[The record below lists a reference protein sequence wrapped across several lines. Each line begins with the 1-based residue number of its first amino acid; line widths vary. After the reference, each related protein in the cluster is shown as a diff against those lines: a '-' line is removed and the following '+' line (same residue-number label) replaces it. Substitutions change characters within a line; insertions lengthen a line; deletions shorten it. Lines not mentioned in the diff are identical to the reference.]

1 MPSLS
6 DAALRQL
13 TDRLR
18 HAQDAFAAHYPGE
31 SGTRQPVHTVYGGAH
46 LFKFDTTRKL
56 GDLALKAL
64 EQYAPEPRVFAEA
77 LGLPGGVADTVHPR
91 VRKKLER
98 EPVEDFRI
106 DFEDGYGIRPDAE
119 EDGHATQAA
128 RECAKGRDALTLS
141 PSSASASSRSP
152 ASWRRVACA
161 RWTFF

>member
-98 EPVEDFRI
+98 EPVEDLASGPMRKRTGTHARPARSAQRVFRK
-106 DFEDGYGIRPDAE
+106 
-119 EDGHATQAA
+119 A
-128 RECAKGRDALTLS
+128 RFR
-141 PSSASASSRSP
+141 PSSASASRRSP
-152 ASWRRVACA
+152 RSWAAA
-161 RWTFF
+161 RYGRLTCS

>member
-1 MPSLS
+1 MPQTTLS
-6 DAALRQL
+6 EQTLREIGA
-13 TDRLR
+13 RLK
-18 HAQDAFAAHYPGE
+18 AQQDAFARHYPGE
-31 SGTRQPVHTVYGGAH
+31 AGTRQPVHTVYGGAH

-106 DFEDGYGIRPDAE
+106 DFEDGYGI
-119 EDGHATQAA
+119 
-128 RECAKGRDALTLS
+128 
-141 PSSASASSRSP
+141 
-152 ASWRRVACA
+152 
-161 RWTFF
+161 